1 MEVFRRC
8 MIYSLMV
15 IPVLAI
21 PVNNSTIATEPAF
34 QFEPKGRGT
43 VGLLT
48 ACVVTFS
55 LCVWTAIHPNI
66 IPDPG
71 GWRQVQYRLFW
82 TAVCVGLPEA
92 IVLCAMGQWWEARV
106 IRAVWKEK
114 YQEKNQDI
122 GLTGGFFVLMGGIT
136 VGEKGTD
143 GRYNTTLTCDGFKKY
158 VNEGHITPADF
169 SRRAATDK
177 GRATVL
183 VKVLVFGQAAWFVV
197 QCFARVF
204 HGLPTTL
211 LEIHVV
217 IQVLYVFAA
226 YGFWFY
232 KPLDVSETIHVDIA
246 LPPPEN
252 DSLED
257 SVYMMPRRAIPLPLS
272 ENGSQ
277 RAPWVIRLTVTEKV
291 RNGAIILGLRAFYDI
306 GEHIGYGKTTTLGA
320 AFLTSLNG
328 ALHAAAWNTHFPT
341 PLETWLWRGSSLA
354 VFFVPLLLA
363 LLFHQGNYRKHTG
376 PILWESRFTEKE
388 KALDQMKDFVSSVR
402 HELSQITWNSESPMD
417 RISAAQ
423 ILLSIIS
430 LTLYIGYIFCM
441 TYITLESF
449 ISIRSLP
456 LLSYSTPQWSQN
468 VPHVD

>member
-8 MIYSLMV
+8 MIYSLIV

-21 PVNNSTIATEPAF
+21 PVNNGTIGTEPTF

-48 ACVVTFS
+48 ACMVTFS

-66 IPDPG
+66 IPDPS
-71 GWRQVQYRLFW
+71 GWRQIQYRLFW

-92 IVLCAMGQWWEARV
+92 IVLCAFGQWCEARE
-106 IRAVWKEK
+106 IRRVWKAK
-114 YQEKNQDI
+114 YQEKNEDI
-122 GLTGGFFVLMGGIT
+122 GITGGFFVLMGGIT
-136 VGEKGTD
+136 VGDKATD
-143 GRYNTTLTCDGFKKY
+143 GRYDTTLTCDGFKKY

-177 GRATVL
+177 GRASIL
-183 VKVLVFGQAAWFVV
+183 VKVLVFGQAGLFVL

-211 LEIHVV
+211 LEIHVA

-226 YGFWFY
+226 YGFWVL
-232 KPLDVSETIHVDIA
+232 KPLDVSETIHVDID
-246 LPPPEN
+246 LPLPEN
-252 DSLED
+252 DSPED
-257 SVYMMPRRAIPLPLS
+257 SVYLMPRRPVPVLLP
-272 ENGSQ
+272 ENGIPK
-277 RAPWVIRLTVTEKV
+277 APWVIRLTVTERV
-291 RNGAIILGLRAFYDI
+291 RKGAIVLGLRAFYDI
-306 GEHIGYGKTTTLGA
+306 GEHIGYGKTTFGA

-328 ALHAAAWNTHFPT
+328 ALHAAAWRSHFPT
-341 PLETWLWRGSSLA
+341 PVEAWLWRGSSLA
-354 VFFVPLLLA
+354 VFVMPFFLA
-363 LLFHQGNYRKHTG
+363 LLFHKGNYRKHTG

-388 KALDQMKDFVSSVR
+388 KALDQMRDFVSNVR
-402 HELSQITWNSESPMD
+402 RELSRIAWNPKNPTD
-417 RISAAQ
+417 RMS
-423 ILLSIIS
+423 LSQVLMSMIS
-430 LTLYIGYIFCM
+430 LSLYFFYILCM

-456 LLSYSTPQWSQN
+456 LYSYSTPQWSQN
-468 VPHVD
+468 VPHVN